1 MKPTEQQLRV
11 LQDYLHNTLTYRESY
26 EEIYDHILSAIE
38 HQPDNITFE
47 DTINNIIIND
57 FGSHKNLLKI
67 EKAGK
72 DALVKESIR
81 KFLSFFISCF
91 KFPALFSTLTLALAA
106 YYAITQARLI
116 PFTIEMIFA
125 LISIVP
131 GVIYFLRLYN
141 TGYILDTT
149 QKSAKDKLFE
159 TMAGIPIRVFVV
171 IIVFINTTS
180 HKIWQA
186 DQYYSVTVLLLLGVV
201 YNIALYK
208 LYRDE
213 FKTAA
218 IAK

>member
-1 MKPTEQQLRV
+1 MKPTEKQLKV
-11 LQDYLHNTLTYRESY
+11 LQNYLHNTLTYRESY

-57 FGSHKNLLKI
+57 FGNHKNLLKI

-81 KFLSFFISCF
+81 KFLGFFISCF
-91 KFPALFSTLTLALAA
+91 KFPALFYTLTFALTA

-116 PFTIEMIFA
+116 PFTTEVIFA

-159 TMAGIPIRVFVV
+159 TIAGIPIRVFVV
-171 IIVFINTTS
+171 VIVFINTTS

-186 DQYYSVTVLLLLGVV
+186 DQYYGVTVLLLLGVV

-208 LYRDE
+208 LYQNE
-213 FKTAA
+213 FKTALS
-218 IAK
+218 K